1 MSSDSSGAESDGED
15 VPLRVLASRSG
26 VVPQDIGVR
35 PAVVPESLAFLDRRS
50 GEIAAAAED
59 DASIARVASS
69 SALPADLCPLSTR
82 VPPASDED
90 EEDVP
95 LRALAAVARPRKRAC
110 REPPA
115 AAAAAAAPRE
125 DRAPPDT
132 RASASTVVPP
142 GASASRPVFAVG
154 RPVRRAA
161 TSGVEAR
168 RSAAVR
174 RGAAYAYFA
183 AVRRTAAIGEEADE
197 HECEFVGSC
206 GLDAVL
212 QQRQAAAEAA
222 DAVVTLD

>member
-1 MSSDSSGAESDGED
+1 MLEQVAAASMEMPEAAESDGED
-15 VPLRVLASRSG
+15 VPLRTLASRS
-26 VVPQDIGVR
+26 VVPQVIGAR
-35 PAVVPESLAFLDRRS
+35 PVVVSESFS
-50 GEIAAAAED
+50 G
-59 DASIARVASS
+59 
-69 SALPADLCPLSTR
+69 
-82 VPPASDED
+82 DEE

-95 LRALAAVARPRKRAC
+95 LRVLAAVGRPRKRAC

-115 AAAAAAAPRE
+115 AAAAVAAPRE